1 MGKKWPKTGGEGFT
15 FVIIRISEF
24 GKKKGGVYQGVFGM
38 KGTVFYFNKH
48 LSWVIHI

>member
-1 MGKKWPKTGGEGFT
+1 MAKNRGGGVT

-38 KGTVFYFNKH
+38 KGMVFYF
-48 LSWVIHI
+48 